1 MNKLE
6 CKTVR
11 QLSAINFEGNIIP
24 HHWYSQLKTDA
35 GHTDLN
41 AITLLA
47 EIVFLHR
54 PIQLTDRKGKP
65 LLKQRFRGQTL
76 NIQVAYFVEKFG
88 LSDNQARDAL
98 KRLETKHG
106 LISREYK
113 TALEDGKRVSNVM
126 FITLNIKQLK
136 AITHPDLEETEE
148 EDEPPPPPASK
159 EPKAEA
165 AKRSRT
171 TAPEGG
177 LKAALKNASA
187 SMKANKA
194 PQASTPA
201 YTPTI
206 SPEEFE
212 RRRQAQLKA
221 LKERQQIRDRD
232 PNTVD
237 WVEQQLGKQSHEKT
251 PHASP

>member
-1 MNKLE
+1 M
-6 CKTVR
+6 T
-11 QLSAINFEGNIIP
+11 NFC
-24 HHWYSQLKTDA
+24 WLYFSSR
-35 GHTDLN
+35 
-41 AITLLA
+41 LLDHY
-47 EIVFLHR
+47 IHR

-65 LLKQRFRGQTL
+65 LLKQRFRSQTL

-136 AITHPDLEETEE
+136 AITHPDVEETEE

-159 EPKAEA
+159 EPKAKA
-165 AKRSRT
+165 PKRSRT
-171 TAPEGG
+171 APPAGA
-177 LKAALKNASA
+177 LKAAVNSVSA
-187 SMKANKA
+187 GMNVNQGQQTKMYRPPA
-194 PQASTPA
+194 PA
-201 YTPTI
+201 YTPSI
-206 SPEEFE
+206 SPEEME
-212 RRRQAQLKA
+212 RRKQAQLKA